1 MTEIER
7 LVSEIETYA
16 RRAGI
21 SPSTVGERAGQG
33 GRFYKRLKEGRRAWP
48 DTIEKVRRYME
59 DNPPPPPETKDSE
72 AA

>member
-16 RRAGI
+16 RRSGI

-33 GRFYKRLKEGRRAWP
+33 GLFYRRLKEGRRAWP
-48 DTIEKVRRYME
+48 DTIEKVRRYMS
-59 DNPPPPPETKDSE
+59 DNPPPVPEATKSE